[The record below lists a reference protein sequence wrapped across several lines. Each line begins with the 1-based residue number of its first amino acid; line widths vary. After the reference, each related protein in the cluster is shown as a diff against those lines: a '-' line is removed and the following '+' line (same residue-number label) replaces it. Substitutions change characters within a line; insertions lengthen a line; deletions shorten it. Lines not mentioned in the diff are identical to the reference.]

1 IMAAGL
7 AVGIAATLVA
17 PEPAAAP
24 PRTLAQAVI
33 APLRDLAGRPR
44 LAAVLAFVLLYRFGG
59 LVLDLM
65 KQPFLVQVGFSPSHS
80 GPVVRGVGRAAMV
93 AGGLAAGALVP
104 RLGVRRALLGFGAA
118 AALVHVS
125 FALLAL
131 AGRSGPLL
139 VACVVVD
146 SFGSGLAIAPFDAF
160 LMSQCRRQHSA
171 TQFAILTSLAGAG
184 ARLAGGLAGVLAAT
198 V

>member
-1 IMAAGL
+1 
-7 AVGIAATLVA
+7 
-17 PEPAAAP
+17 
-24 PRTLAQAVI
+24 
-33 APLRDLAGRPR
+33 
-44 LAAVLAFVLLYRFGG
+44 
-59 LVLDLM
+59 
-65 KQPFLVQVGFSPSHS
+65 
-80 GPVVRGVGRAAMV
+80 
-93 AGGLAAGALVP
+93 
-104 RLGVRRALLGFGAA
+104 AA

-198 V
+198 VGGPLFCAAAFLLSLPALALVEPASASGPEAAAQPL